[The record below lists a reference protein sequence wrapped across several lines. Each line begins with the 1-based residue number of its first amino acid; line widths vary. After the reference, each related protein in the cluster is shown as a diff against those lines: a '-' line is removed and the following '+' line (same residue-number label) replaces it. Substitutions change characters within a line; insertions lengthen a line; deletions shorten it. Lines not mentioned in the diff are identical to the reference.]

1 MSYFALYL
9 ATGAFA
15 GLLAGLLGVGGGL
28 VIVPILAWILAAQGI
43 VSSHIMHLAIGTS
56 LATIIPTAISSL
68 RAHHTRG
75 TVDWPLVQRITPGIA
90 MGCLVGAWF
99 AARLETEALKI
110 ILAIFQFYVGTQLLL
125 GFTPNPSRGLPE
137 NLGVTLAGSLI
148 GAFSS
153 LIGIGGGTLSVPW
166 MVWCNKDMRL
176 AVGTASAIGLPIAI
190 FGSAGFIFNGL
201 SISAL
206 PAHSLGFVYLPA
218 LAGITL
224 ASIFT
229 APLGAALTHRLPAD
243 TLKKLFAIL
252 LYALGTKVL
261 LTTI

>member
-1 MSYFALYL
+1 M
-9 ATGAFA
+9 
-15 GLLAGLLGVGGGL
+15 GGGL

-43 VSSHIMHLAIGTS
+43 VPSHIMHLAIGTS

-68 RAHHTRG
+68 RAHHVRG
-75 TVDWPLVQRITPGIA
+75 AVDWVLVRRITPGIA
-90 MGCLVGAWF
+90 LGCLAGAWL
-99 AARLETEALKI
+99 AARLEPEVLRI

-125 GFTPNPSRGLPE
+125 GFAPNPSRNLPSSP
-137 NLGVTLAGSLI
+137 VITLVGSFI
-148 GAFSS
+148 GALSS

-166 MVWCNKDMRL
+166 MVWCNKDIRL
-176 AVGTASAIGLPIAI
+176 SVGTASAIGLPIAI

-201 SISAL
+201 SSSAL

-218 LAGITL
+218 LVGIAL

-229 APLGAALTHRLPAD
+229 APLGAALAHRLPVV

-252 LYALGTKVL
+252 LYALGTKAL

>member
-1 MSYFALYL
+1 
-9 ATGAFA
+9 
-15 GLLAGLLGVGGGL
+15 VGGGL
-28 VIVPILAWILAAQGI
+28 VIVPILAWIMTTQG
-43 VSSHIMHLAIGTS
+43 VVPAYVMQLAIGTS

-75 TVDWPLVQRITPGIA
+75 AVDWPLVWRITPGIA
-90 MGCLVGAWF
+90 LGCLVGAWL
-99 AARLETEALKI
+99 AARLEPEMLKI

-125 GFTPNPSRGLPE
+125 GFTPNPSRDLPASP
-137 NLGVTLAGSLI
+137 GITLVGSFI
-148 GAFSS
+148 GALSS

-190 FGSAGFIFNGL
+190 FGSAGFVFNGL

-206 PAHSLGFVYLPA
+206 PPHSLGFVYLPA

-229 APLGAALTHRLPAD
+229 APLGAALTHRLPVT